1 MAVCWLKEGRPLP
14 GGNVWKGLVT
24 VCCAARLPPVLGC
37 LALLLAPLNW
47 ASNWAKS
54 GNWENGTEGRGR
66 EGRRTGAWLVL
77 PGWEAFT
84 GGKERSWKNGLNL
97 LPAIGLVGRV

>member
-1 MAVCWLKEGRPLP
+1 M
-14 GGNVWKGLVT
+14 
-24 VCCAARLPPVLGC
+24 LGC
-37 LALLLAPLNW
+37 LALLLAGGLASPNW

-77 PGWEAFT
+77 PGWETST

-97 LPAIGLVGRV
+97 LLVVGLVGGVSRLATSLVLV